1 MKITVLGSGAW
12 GTALALLLAENGSD
26 VTLWSYTEE
35 KTKTLQDTRESPML
49 KGVPLPQELKFTSDL
64 ASVRDSGLVVMATPS
79 FAVRSTAP
87 GAGGPWDHPGVG
99 VQGYREGLLPASEP
113 GH

>member
-35 KTKTLQDTRESPML
+35 KTKTLQETRESPML
-49 KGVPLPQELKFTSDL
+49 KGVPLPRELKFTSDL
-64 ASVRDSGLVVMATPS
+64 AAVKDCGLVVMATPS
-79 FAVRSTAP
+79 GPRPS
-87 GAGGPWDHPGVG
+87 GSGGWWTLGPSWCRCPRVS
-99 VQGYREGLLPASEP
+99 RRTPP
-113 GH
+113 CC